1 MGGDFDTM
9 TKFVKIFLLI
19 MMIGLFCLNSI
30 QLPSETNVSTGQ
42 SLFIEHLPFEEH
54 ATFLKDNNQAP
65 SFFTI
70 LYLLCIVLTFL
81 YVGYRSRIR
90 RFLRSVIPILKRT
103 FLLFPIKFE
112 SRYIALPPFI

>member
-19 MMIGLFCLNSI
+19 IMIGLFCLNSI
-30 QLPSETNVSTGQ
+30 QLPTETETSTGQ

-54 ATFLKDNNQAP
+54 ATFLKENNQTT

-70 LYLLCIVLTFL
+70 FYLLCIVLTFFH
-81 YVGYRSRIR
+81 VCYRSSIR
-90 RFLRSVIPILKRT
+90 RFLRSAIPILKRT